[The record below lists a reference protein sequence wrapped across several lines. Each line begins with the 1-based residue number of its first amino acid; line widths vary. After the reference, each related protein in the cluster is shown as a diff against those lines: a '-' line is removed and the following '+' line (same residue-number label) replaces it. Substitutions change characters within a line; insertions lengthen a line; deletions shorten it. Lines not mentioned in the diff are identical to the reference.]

1 MEIFGVLFECV
12 FYFIGWWI
20 YRFSLGKIK
29 FSPNKQ
35 QQMEALRRENQTIL
49 RFGGLAIMAIMVLE
63 IGLHLIQ
70 WIGRR

>member
-12 FYFIGWWI
+12 FCFIGWWI